1 MKAKS
6 TRSIKPEKTRHVGD
20 EAFADLK
27 EALEGALAFE
37 RGEPRDLRVTRIRA
51 PRHPKKTLP
60 KDSANIER

>member
-6 TRSIKPEKTRHVGD
+6 TRTIERKKTRHMGD

-37 RGEPRDLRVTRIRA
+37 RGERRDLHVTRIRA
-51 PRHPKKTLP
+51 PHPPKNKSP
-60 KDSANIER
+60 KDSAKIGR

>member
-6 TRSIKPEKTRHVGD
+6 TRSIKPKKTRRVGD

-37 RGEPRDLRVTRIRA
+37 RVERRDLHVTRIRA
-51 PRHPKKTLP
+51 PRPPKAVSLKHRQTSEP
-60 KDSANIER
+60 